1 MFVDEKL
8 MPAKGLAFGLL
19 VLSIGVVEIEDK
31 FDGRMVER
39 VAFTTLRV
47 ERVIFDESCL
57 NWSVFIP
64 LGINNFD

>member
-1 MFVDEKL
+1 

-57 NWSVFIP
+57 NWLFNEFCLS
-64 LGINNFD
+64 